1 MGGMRGRCIWRR
13 PSYTNSM
20 NIDFTF
26 VPKHMATRDNEAMK
40 PVLMHPEAPAPAV
53 HYYMIRGG
61 VDQRNITV
69 WEPGTVGGEY
79 IKTFGHYHV
88 GKLDETYWVI
98 YGEGLI
104 LMQKLE
110 EKDGEWLPDRVA
122 EFKVVRVRAGDA
134 QFIPAG
140 HGHLALNLGS
150 TYFVTADD
158 SPVNFSERDAASL
171 PGHADYELVK
181 QMHGFAYY
189 VVERDGRPVLVKNPR
204 YKAYGTLDAGGLEVV
219 DE

>member
-1 MGGMRGRCIWRR
+1 VEF
-13 PSYTNSM
+13 
-20 NIDFTF
+20 DFKY
-26 VPKHMATRDNEAMK
+26 VPKHMATRSEEAMK
-40 PVLMHPEAPAPAV
+40 PVLMDPEAPGPAV

-61 VDQRNITV
+61 SEQKNITV
-69 WEPGTVGGEY
+69 WEPGTVGDEY

-98 YGEGLI
+98 YGQGVI

-110 EKDGEWLPDRVA
+110 EKDGEWVPERVT
-122 EFKVVRVRAGDA
+122 EFKAVQVQAGDA

-140 HGHLALNLGS
+140 HGHLALNTGD

-158 SPVNFSERDAASL
+158 SPVNFEEKDPVSL
-171 PGHADYELVK
+171 PGHADYKRVEE
-181 QMHGFAYY
+181 MHGFAYY
-189 VVERDGRPVLVKNPR
+189 VVERDGKPALIKNPR
-204 YKAYGTLDAGGLEVV
+204 YKAYGTLDAGGLPVV